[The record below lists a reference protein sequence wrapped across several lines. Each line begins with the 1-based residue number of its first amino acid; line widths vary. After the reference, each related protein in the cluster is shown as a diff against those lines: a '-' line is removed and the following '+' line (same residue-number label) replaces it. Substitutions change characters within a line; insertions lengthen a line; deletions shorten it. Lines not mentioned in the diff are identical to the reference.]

1 MVVIGTDNGCA
12 IFFRYEGNFIRLKKI
27 KINNIL
33 GEFFLGHS
41 EVYRWDTNTPFQQ
54 ANFKAVYRSDSCQL
68 ATHAVADYKHSRMR
82 VLESNFPDYIQGK
95 VGCGAVQQLTVMEG
109 CFK

>member
-1 MVVIGTDNGCA
+1 MNSKTK
-12 IFFRYEGNFIRLKKI
+12 FFSIS
-27 KINNIL
+27 
-33 GEFFLGHS
+33 GHA
-41 EVYRWDTNTPFQQ
+41 EVYRWDTNTPFDQS
-54 ANFKAVYRSDSCQL
+54 NFRAVYRSDSCQL

-109 CFK
+109 CY